1 MVQGDEAFVGEA
13 GVLPRLPRDCGVC
26 GSLVPPTPPACQ
38 RRPGADG
45 REYRMNQLQPK
56 DFQEV
61 YKYSCVIVLKTN
73 VTVFVVKMRCH
84 I

>member
-1 MVQGDEAFVGEA
+1 MVQGDEASVGEA
-13 GVLPRLPRDCGVC
+13 GVLPLPGLPRDGGVC

-61 YKYSCVIVLKTN
+61 YKYSCVIGLKRLT
-73 VTVFVVKMRCH
+73 
-84 I
+84 